1 MSLSRQTSTGSSGSR
16 KASIGSLNRKAS
28 TESTGSSRK
37 YSIGSYNGIV
47 SLTENISVLPKMIV
61 FDLGKK
67 LYIYYRVLS
76 CFNYNCL
83 CCRLHLVATMDRDVQ
98 PTFSHGEVGVT
109 NIYTSAF
116 YVVTKLTSIRYTLT
130 ATGMNLK

>member
-28 TESTGSSRK
+28 TESTGSARK

-61 FDLGKK
+61 FDLGK
-67 LYIYYRVLS
+67 LYYRVLS

-83 CCRLHLVATMDRDVQ
+83 RCRLHLVAPMDRDVQ